1 MEQTLA
7 TYPSQTLRFL
17 QSEKDRFRNPVGHT
31 LRDGLATLL
40 DEITGEMDPV
50 KLGPAL
56 EGIVRLRAVQDFTP
70 SQAVGF
76 VYLLRDILQEELAA
90 GVPPNVQKRIDTT
103 ALLAFDLFMKCRE
116 EISDIK
122 VREAQRKL
130 YVLERM
136 CQQGQSEGI

>member
-1 MEQTLA
+1 M
-7 TYPSQTLRFL
+7 
-17 QSEKDRFRNPVGHT
+17 
-31 LRDGLATLL
+31 
-40 DEITGEMDPV
+40 
-50 KLGPAL
+50 
-56 EGIVRLRAVQDFTP
+56 RLRAVQDFTP

-76 VYLLRDILQEELAA
+76 VYLLRDILQEQFAA

-103 ALLAFDLFMKCRE
+103 ALLAFDLYMKCRE